1 MKIRA
6 NLLFIM
12 MVVMGISAAFPFGAT
27 AQEEADDFPDKGFF
41 TGGYTLIGKML
52 ESDSTFMGLLLL
64 EVDSAGNGVFRR
76 IIGADTLSGR
86 WGIEYAIG
94 NEVRVVRIRW
104 ERAGRKFECTY
115 QWCTDFDSYPRLS
128 GHCYETA
135 TATDR
140 PGMEVGFAIWPDWEE
155 TEDPD

>member
-1 MKIRA
+1 MNIRV
-6 NLLFIM
+6 NLLLPILA
-12 MVVMGISAAFPFGAT
+12 VVCLATVFSSRAA
-27 AQEEADDFPDKGFF
+27 AQDEADDFPDKGFF
-41 TGGYTLIGKML
+41 TGGYTLVGKML
-52 ESDSTFMGLLLL
+52 ESDSTFLGMLLL
-64 EVDSAGNGVFRR
+64 EVDSAGAGVFRR

-104 ERAGRKFECTY
+104 EKAGRKYECTY
-115 QWCTDFDSYPRLS
+115 QWCMDFDSYPRLS

-140 PGMEVGFAIWPDWEE
+140 PGMEVGFAIWPDWSEG
-155 TEDPD
+155 ED

>member
-1 MKIRA
+1 MKMRA

-12 MVVMGISAAFPFGAT
+12 MVVASISVTLPYDAA
-27 AQEEADDFPDKGFF
+27 AQEEEDDFPDKAFF
-41 TGGYTLIGKML
+41 TGGYTMIGKML

-64 EVDSAGNGVFRR
+64 EVDSAGAGVFHR
-76 IIGADTLSGR
+76 IIGSDTLSGR

-104 ERAGRKFECTY
+104 EKEGRKFECTY
-115 QWCTDFDSYPRLS
+115 QWCMDFDSYPRLS

-135 TATDR
+135 KATDR
-140 PGMEVGFAIWPDWEE
+140 PGMEVGFAIWPEWDD
-155 TEDPD
+155 TEDTD